1 MELFVSLGVSLTLT
15 LILEVLLA
23 LVWRIGRQDLPVVV
37 LANVLTNPAV
47 VLGHWI
53 ALLYWPRW
61 LVPITLALELGAVAA
76 EGEVYRRRSQIRHP
90 WGLSLAANAL
100 SFCTGLLL

>member
-23 LVWRIGRQDLPVVV
+23 LVRRIGRQDLPVVV

-90 WGLSLAANAL
+90 WGLSMAANAL